1 MNKLGTGEE
10 CLQNDLKKLHNRNYK
25 GSDEQVRNWRR
36 MPAEKFFFKIT
47 QQKQVKQV
55 LEQEK

>member
-36 MPAEKFFFKIT
+36 MPAEFFFFKLHNRN
-47 QQKQVKQV
+47 KLNKF
-55 LEQEK
+55 

>member
-10 CLQNDLKKLHNRNYK
+10 CLQTDLKKLHNRNYK

-36 MPAEKFFFKIT
+36 MPAEKFFFKNYTIET
-47 QQKQVKQV
+47 S
-55 LEQEK
+55 